1 MIEKCKHPNLNSDQA
16 KKTFAPYAHFGIDFE
31 SFLQSLP
38 SNHLKGLTLD

>member
-1 MIEKCKHPNLNSDQA
+1 MYYLNDLNVEHHA